1 MQRGFSDIRAVD
13 WPEVEGEE
21 SLAEYLER
29 NQLTGQKVPYKLQ
42 EYISD
47 FDNAGLLSA
56 KAALEFLYDKSA
68 EEGDFR
74 ILDGYD

>member
-1 MQRGFSDIRAVD
+1 VD
-13 WPEVEGEE
+13 WPQAVGEE

-29 NQLTGQKVPYKLQ
+29 NRLKGQKIPYKLQ

-47 FDNAGLLSA
+47 FDNPRCLSA
-56 KAALEFLYDKSA
+56 RAALEFLYDKSA
-68 EEGDFR
+68 EEGDYR